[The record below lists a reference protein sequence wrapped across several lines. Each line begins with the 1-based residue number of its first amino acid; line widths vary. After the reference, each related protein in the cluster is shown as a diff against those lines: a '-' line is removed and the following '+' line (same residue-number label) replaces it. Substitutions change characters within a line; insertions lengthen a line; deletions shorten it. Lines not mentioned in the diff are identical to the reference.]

1 MTGTTFPRLDDDQHH
16 EQDQRLQ
23 LDPEQFLRD
32 ILPTSGRYCIATKPQ
47 GQQKFWQLHWF
58 DTISDLAGGIA
69 RMGDR
74 MGVYYGTASFGDLLR
89 VTKRGKSYPGD
100 YARKQA
106 NVTGRKCFHLDLDA
120 GAEKL
125 AKHGP
130 EKVYATRAAA
140 QYALHRFANDT
151 GLFPTY
157 TVSSGEG
164 LHAYWCLSETITRD
178 EWDRRAALFS
188 KLIDERGLKQDHACT
203 TDSSRILRPL
213 ATMHENGKPVEV
225 LASTGK
231 FYTLEQ
237 FDADLERLAGG
248 EGLSDA
254 APAAAPGRKRTGINN
269 DVLASDTAP
278 GRNDTPHDFAEIR
291 SRCAALN
298 RVATARGNVE
308 EPLWRAM
315 LGVLKFCKDGET
327 LAHDLSAGHP
337 EYDQGETQEKF
348 DRWEAGPTTCNEFAG
363 YCGAECK
370 ACPQRGKITSP
381 IQLDREHQRQQ
392 PRLIQQDGG
401 TVRPNGAALREHLPD
416 WHCKEGQDGALMK
429 TRPMNTTGN
438 IAALARLVGVKL
450 RQNVMTRRAEIQHPG
465 LRMAR
470 DDYDN
475 AALAYFGDAVVR
487 AGLTRDGLAELTDAV
502 AGDNPYHP
510 ALEWIESA
518 PWDGLSRRAEFH
530 ASFVLTDQRKAELS
544 RKLIDAFMLQG
555 IGALVEQYGISA
567 QGVLVLAGPQGCN
580 KTRKVSNLCPLP
592 GAVITGLH
600 IDPTNKDH
608 VLQATSAWIS
618 ECGELETTTRK
629 ADVGAFK
636 AFITRD
642 VDVIRPPYAKR
653 ENSYKRRTV
662 FIGTVNGTGFLVD
675 ETGNR
680 RFWVIEVER
689 CELLPDDTMQQVWA
703 EYLHLYQQ
711 GERWHLDRETQA
723 ELNDSNLDHTAV
735 DPLYERIA
743 TAFDWSSVDWAKVT
757 KHDPTTWA
765 GVAWMTATDI
775 CRLLDLGEGRRVAT
789 MAGTV
794 VTELRRRGVSQGG
807 SVEGVSP
814 NPRVDQIKVVRG
826 LKLHAVPEKRS
837 WRI

>member
-1 MTGTTFPRLDDDQHH
+1 MTGATFPRLDDDQHH
-16 EQDQRLQ
+16 EQDQRQQ
-23 LDPEQFLRD
+23 LEQFLSGV
-32 ILPTSGRYCIATKPQ
+32 LPAAGRFCTWTKHD
-47 GQQKFWQLHWF
+47 KRHVWF
-58 DTISDLAGGIA
+58 DTIHQLVTAID
-69 RMGDR
+69 RMGDMR
-74 MGVYYGTASFGDLLR
+74 GVYFGTAGFGDQISEK
-89 VTKRGKSYPGD
+89 TGT
-100 YARKQA
+100 YARTQA
-106 NVTGRKCFHLDLDA
+106 NVTGRQCFHLDLDA
-120 GAEKL
+120 GEKKL
-125 AKHGP
+125 LRHGP
-130 EKVYATRAAA
+130 EKVYATQQDAKTD
-140 QYALHRFANDT
+140 LHLFIANT
-151 GLFPTY
+151 GLKPSY
-157 TVSSGEG
+157 VVSSGEG
-164 LHAYWCLSETITRD
+164 LHAYWRLDSEIGGEDWTRIAKLLSRVFD
-178 EWDRRAALFS
+178 LH
-188 KLIDERGLKQDHACT
+188 GLKQDHACT
-203 TDSSRILRPL
+203 TDSARILRPL
-213 ATMHENGKPVEV
+213 GTMHENGKRVEV
-225 LASTGK
+225 LVRTDKSYSLEDFTGRIVE
-231 FYTLEQ
+231 LLRGSQ
-237 FDADLERLAGG
+237 
-248 EGLSDA
+248 S
-254 APAAAPGRKRTGINN
+254 APAAAPQRRLTGINN

-337 EYDQGETQEKF
+337 DYDQGETQEKF
-348 DRWEAGPTTCNEFAG
+348 DRWEAGPTSCETFAG

-392 PRLIQQDGG
+392 PRLIQQEGG

-518 PWDGLSRRAEFH
+518 PWDGVSRRTEFH
-530 ASFVLTDQRKAELS
+530 ASFVLADQRRAELS

-555 IGALVEQYGISA
+555 IGALVEPYGISA

-703 EYLHLYQQ
+703 EYLHLFRQ
-711 GERWHLDRETQA
+711 GERWHLDRETMA
-723 ELNDSNLDHTAV
+723 ELNESNLDHTAV

-826 LKLHAVPEKRS
+826 VKLHAVPEKRKFTF
-837 WRI
+837 

>member
-1 MTGTTFPRLDDDQHH
+1 MTAATFPRLDDEQHH
-16 EQDQRLQ
+16 EQGQRQQQ
-23 LDPEQFLRD
+23 LDLEQFLSD
-32 ILPTSGRYCIATKPQ
+32 LLPPRGRYCIWTKPQ
-47 GQQKFWQLHWF
+47 GRQKFSQHHWF

-74 MGVYYGTASFGDLLR
+74 LGVYYATASFGDRLA
-89 VTKRGKSYPGD
+89 VNKRGESYPGR
-100 YARKQA
+100 YARTQA
-106 NVTGRKCFHLDLDA
+106 NVTGRRCFHLDLDA

-140 QYALHRFANDT
+140 LYALHRFANDT

-164 LHAYWCLSETITRD
+164 LHAYWCLNETITRD
-178 EWDRRAALFS
+178 EWDRRAAQFS

-203 TDSSRILRPL
+203 TDSARVLRPL
-213 ATMHENGKPVEV
+213 GTMHDNGKRVEV
-225 LASTGK
+225 LARTDR

-237 FDADLERLAGG
+237 FDSELSRLAGG
-248 EGLSDA
+248 EGLSDP
-254 APAAAPGRKRTGINN
+254 APAAPKRQRTGINN
-269 DVLASDTAP
+269 DVLTSDNAP
-278 GRNDTPHDFAEIR
+278 ARNDTPHDFAEIR
-291 SRCAALN
+291 SRCAALDK
-298 RVATARGNVE
+298 VAAARGNVE

-315 LGVLKFCKDGET
+315 LGVLKFCKGGET

-337 EYDQGETQEKF
+337 DYDQGETQEKF
-348 DRWEAGPTTCNEFAG
+348 DRWEAGPTSCETFAG

-381 IQLDREHQRQQ
+381 IQLDRDHQRQQ
-392 PRLIQQDGG
+392 PRLIQQENG

-416 WHCKEGQDGALMK
+416 WHCKEGQDGVLVK

-465 LRMAR
+465 LRTAR

-487 AGLTRDGLAELTDAV
+487 AGMTRDGLAELTDAV

-518 PWDGLSRRAEFH
+518 PWDGVSRRADFH
-530 ASFVLTDQRKAELS
+530 ASFVLEDQQKS
-544 RKLIDAFMLQG
+544 RLAQSLIDAFMLQG
-555 IGALVEQYGISA
+555 IGALVEPYGISA

-618 ECGELETTTRK
+618 EFGEVETTTRK
-629 ADVGAFK
+629 ADVGALK
-636 AFITRD
+636 AFISRD
-642 VDVIRPPYAKR
+642 VDVIRPAYAKR

-662 FIGTVNGTGFLVD
+662 FIGTVNEPGFLHD

-680 RFWVIEVER
+680 RFWVIQVER

-703 EYLHLYQQ
+703 EYLHLYRQ
-711 GERWHLDRETQA
+711 GERWHLDRETQG
-723 ELNDSNLDHTAV
+723 ELNRSNLDHTAV
-735 DPLYERIA
+735 DPLFERIA
-743 TAFDWSSVDWAKVT
+743 TAFDWYSVDWAKVT
-757 KHDPTTWA
+757 KHDPTTWV

-775 CRLLDLGEGRRVAT
+775 CRMLDLGEGRRVAT
-789 MAGTV
+789 MAGTI
-794 VTELRRRGVSQGG
+794 VTELRKRGGAVGDGASH
-807 SVEGVSP
+807 
-814 NPRVDQIKVVRG
+814 PRVDQTKFVKGV
-826 LKLHAVPEKRS
+826 LLHAVPEKRS